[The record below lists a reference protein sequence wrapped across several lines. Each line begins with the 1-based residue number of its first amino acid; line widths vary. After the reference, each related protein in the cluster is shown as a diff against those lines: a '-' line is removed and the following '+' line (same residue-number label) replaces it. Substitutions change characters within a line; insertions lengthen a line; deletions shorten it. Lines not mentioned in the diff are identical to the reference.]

1 MAVDHKMSDL
11 FNVDYSYNHLFSV
24 VDSNMSREI
33 NASDD
38 VLFPSG
44 LDGATLV
51 VVANLFDRLVAPI
64 VVIAGLIG
72 NLVALFVF
80 SERSMQ
86 RRSSNVYLPMYL

>member
-1 MAVDHKMSDL
+1 MSDL
-11 FNVDYSYNHLFSV
+11 FNVDYSYSHLFSV
-24 VDSNMSREI
+24 VDSNTSHEI

-38 VLFPSG
+38 VLLPGG

-86 RRSSNVYLPMYL
+86 RRSSNVYLPMHL

>member
-1 MAVDHKMSDL
+1 MTVDQKMSDL
-11 FNVDYSYNHLFSV
+11 FNVDYGYRHLFNV
-24 VDSNMSREI
+24 LDFNMSHEG

-38 VLFPSG
+38 VLLQGG

-51 VVANLFDRLVAPI
+51 VIASLFDRLVAPI
-64 VVIAGLIG
+64 VVIAGLVG

-86 RRSSNVYLPMYL
+86 RRSSNVYLPMYV